1 LLVLAAILVIMYVST
16 FMTDAILY
24 LTATFPLISGYWCW
38 TIFHFI
44 LGVSFVG
51 GGNQSTWR
59 KSPTCRML
67 LTNVF
72 VYLSVLLRRRISLMI
87 SMINFKCNCYQINI
101 KKKNRIKI
109 CSNLLTKKRRNSNYI
124 HVDGF
129 WYLVTGN
136 SYAL

>member
-1 LLVLAAILVIMYVST
+1 MA
-16 FMTDAILY
+16 
-24 LTATFPLISGYWCW
+24 
-38 TIFHFI
+38 
-44 LGVSFVG
+44 VSFNG

-101 KKKNRIKI
+101 KNQNMQQFIDK
-109 CSNLLTKKRRNSNYI
+109 KKRRNSNYI

>member
-1 LLVLAAILVIMYVST
+1 MLVLAAILVIMYVST

-51 GGNQSTWR
+51 GGNQCTWR

-101 KKKNRIKI
+101 KNQNMQQFIDKKKEEITTI
-109 CSNLLTKKRRNSNYI
+109 YTWTVSGIWLQEIVMHCS
-124 HVDGF
+124 
-129 WYLVTGN
+129 
-136 SYAL
+136 